1 MNERIRLPDGTV
13 RHPNGS
19 GECADLIQEI
29 GVEYAAASA
38 DGRRID
44 AERWAKAYDDAFA
57 FLPALMIADLIEEK
71 SKLQPIKRHAE
82 LCADWWLDLNRADR
96 GCQPTEV
103 SPAQRAIIA
112 GNQFAPSSWSEAR
125 EAIDLLHEFRVP
137 DSLLSYQAEGKAREL
152 YQAAKGLESA
162 IEASIDALSRA
173 HASRDA
179 WAGFQNGAYQ
189 QYLKARGTFELAM
202 EALNGDK

>member
-13 RHPNGS
+13 RHLNES

-44 AERWAKAYDDAFA
+44 AECWAKAYDDAFA
-57 FLPALMIADLIEEK
+57 LLPRLMIADLIEEK

-82 LCADWWLDLNRADR
+82 LCADWWLDLNLAAR
-96 GCQPTEV
+96 GKQPTEV
-103 SPAQRAIIA
+103 SSAQRAIIA
-112 GNQFAPSSWSEAR
+112 GNQFAPTSWSEAR
-125 EAIDLLHEFRVP
+125 EAIDLLHEFRLP
-137 DSLLSYQAEGKAREL
+137 DTVLPYQAEGKARDL
-152 YQAAKGLESA
+152 CQAAKRLEIA

-173 HASRDA
+173 HASMDA
-179 WAGFQNGAYQ
+179 WVGFQHGAYQ
-189 QYLKARGTFELAM
+189 QYLKARGAFDAAA
-202 EALNGDK
+202 EALDA

>member
-13 RHPNGS
+13 RHLNGS

-29 GVEYAAASA
+29 GVEHAAASA
-38 DGRRID
+38 GGRRID

-57 FLPALMIADLIEEK
+57 FLPDLMIADLIEEK
-71 SKLQPIKRHAE
+71 SKLRPIKRHAE

-96 GCQPTEV
+96 GWQPTEV
-103 SPAQRAIIA
+103 SSAQRAIIA
-112 GNQFAPSSWSEAR
+112 GNQYAPPSWREAR

-137 DSLLSYQAEGKAREL
+137 DSLLPYQAEAKAREL
-152 YQAAKGLESA
+152 CQAAKRLELA
-162 IEASIDALSRA
+162 IEASIDALGSA

-179 WAGFQNGAYQ
+179 WAGFKTGTHQ

>member
-1 MNERIRLPDGTV
+1 MSARIRLPDGTV
-13 RHPNGS
+13 RHLNDS

-38 DGRRID
+38 GGRRID
-44 AERWAKAYDDAFA
+44 AERWAKTYDDAFA
-57 FLPALMIADLIEEK
+57 FLPALMIADLTKEK
-71 SKLQPIKRHAE
+71 SKLKPIKRHAE
-82 LCADWWLDLNRADR
+82 LCADWWLELNRADR
-96 GCQPTEV
+96 AWQPTEV

-137 DSLLSYQAEGKAREL
+137 GSLLPYQAEGKARDL
-152 YQAAKGLESA
+152 CQAAKGLEIA
-162 IEASIDALSRA
+162 IEASIDALRKA

-189 QYLKARGTFELAM
+189 QYLKARGAFDAAA
-202 EALNGDK
+202 EALDA

>member
-1 MNERIRLPDGTV
+1 MNAQIRLPDGTV
-13 RHPNGS
+13 RHLNGS

-57 FLPALMIADLIEEK
+57 LLPRLMIADLIEEK

-82 LCADWWLDLNRADR
+82 LCADWWLELNQAAH
-96 GCQPTEV
+96 GKPPVEV
-103 SPAQRAIIA
+103 SPAQRAIFA
-112 GNQFAPSSWSEAR
+112 GNKFTPSTWSEAR

-137 DSLLSYQAEGKAREL
+137 DSLRSYQAEGRARDL
-152 YQAAKGLESA
+152 YQAAKGLELA

-173 HASRDA
+173 HASTDG

-189 QYLKARGTFELAM
+189 QYLKARGTFDAAA
-202 EALNGDK
+202 EALDA

>member
-1 MNERIRLPDGTV
+1 MNARIRLPDGTV

-29 GVEYAAASA
+29 GVEHAAARA
-38 DGRRID
+38 GGRRID
-44 AERWAKAYDDAFA
+44 AECWAKAYDDAFA
-57 FLPALMIADLIEEK
+57 LLPRLMIADLIEEK

-82 LCADWWLDLNRADR
+82 LCADWWLDLSLAAR
-96 GCQPTEV
+96 GKQPTEV
-103 SPAQRAIIA
+103 SLAQRAIIA
-112 GNQFAPSSWSEAR
+112 GNQFTPSSWIEAR

-179 WAGFQNGAYQ
+179 WAGFQNEAYQ
-189 QYLKARGTFELAM
+189 QYLKARGTFDAAA
-202 EALNGDK
+202 EALDA